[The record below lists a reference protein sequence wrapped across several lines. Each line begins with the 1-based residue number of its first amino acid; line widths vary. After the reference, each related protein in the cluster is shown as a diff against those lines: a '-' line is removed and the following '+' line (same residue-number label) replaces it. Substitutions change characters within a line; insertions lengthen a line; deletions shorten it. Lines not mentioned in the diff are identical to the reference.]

1 MDVVTTSSR
10 TKGGVTLC
18 TWYSTISAHNMLE
31 FENANANAHAQP
43 HAVGII
49 VIRATLLLLLLLEA
63 CMITRR
69 DFYGVRERNTYLY
82 MVFLR

>member
-49 VIRATLLLLLLLEA
+49 VIRATLLLLEA
-63 CMITRR
+63 FMIARR